1 LNLDPRSIEIN
12 TEMGVLIDAA
22 ALAEPLTERFKQRLP
37 ELAYKLELD
46 ERGKILWRTT
56 IDGQEVIET
65 SEPLASRGRKF
76 NAWVQKIAPE
86 SQM

>member
-1 LNLDPRSIEIN
+1 
-12 TEMGVLIDAA
+12 VDAT
-22 ALAEPLTERFKQRLP
+22 ALAEPLAERFKRRLP

-46 ERGKILWRTT
+46 ERGRILWRAT
-56 IDGQEVIET
+56 IDGEEVVET
-65 SEPLASRGRKF
+65 SEPLASRGRKL